1 MPSDRMQLNQQIR
14 SKPSLIGGVAFSLA
28 LLLIASSFFNIYYLS
43 SSGDGDLLWNRN
55 EAYLFIHGERRGYH
69 VSYLGYLAEVVKE
82 YFGVIDLPDD
92 ERPFT
97 IIIRITPSGIER
109 HGEKDQ
115 FGYFTPVDDTIYAGR
130 NDSNLWKWAGTHFQK
145 AGIDEQEKLKGIEG
159 LSKKNFTNVSGWSA
173 RYSITS
179 NIKEEFPITL
189 GGKSMTV
196 QVTTL
201 SLGAGEVSVD
211 LLRHD
216 LPAEMLFH
224 RSGQPRR
231 VSRSEYQQNFN
242 DVD

>member
-1 MPSDRMQLNQQIR
+1 LQLIEPTR
-14 SKPSLIGGVAFSLA
+14 DKPALAGALVLGVA
-28 LLLIASSFFNIYYLS
+28 LLLICLSFSQIYYIGG
-43 SSGDGDLLWNRN
+43 SGDGDLLWNVK
-55 EAYLFIHGERRGYH
+55 EAYLFVHGERRGYH
-69 VSYLGYLAEVVKE
+69 VSYLGYLAELVKG
-82 YFGVIDLPDD
+82 YFGAIDPPDD

-97 IIIRITPSGIER
+97 IVIRITPSGIER

-115 FGYFTPVDDTIYAGR
+115 FGYFTPVDDSIYAGR
-130 NDSNLWKWAGTHFQK
+130 NDSNLWKWAGTHFEK
-145 AGIDEQEKLKGIEG
+145 AGIDEQKKVKGIEG

-173 RYSITS
+173 RYSVTS
-179 NIKEEFPITL
+179 NMKEEFPITL

-201 SLGAGEVSVD
+201 NLSAGEVSVD

-216 LPAEMLFH
+216 LPAETLFR

-231 VSRSEYQQNFN
+231 VSRTEYQQSFN

>member
-1 MPSDRMQLNQQIR
+1 
-14 SKPSLIGGVAFSLA
+14 
-28 LLLIASSFFNIYYLS
+28 
-43 SSGDGDLLWNRN
+43 
-55 EAYLFIHGERRGYH
+55 
-69 VSYLGYLAEVVKE
+69 
-82 YFGVIDLPDD
+82 
-92 ERPFT
+92 
-97 IIIRITPSGIER
+97 
-109 HGEKDQ
+109 
-115 FGYFTPVDDTIYAGR
+115 VDDTIYAGH
-130 NDSNLWKWAGTHFQK
+130 NDSNLWKWTSTHFEK
-145 AGIDEQEKLKGIEG
+145 AGIDEQKKLKGVEG
-159 LSKKNFTNVSGWSA
+159 LSKKDFTDMNDWSA
-173 RYSITS
+173 RYSLTS

-242 DVD
+242 DLN